1 MNILNFLNK
10 HSRIEKIQEFIV
22 LNKEQ
27 NIEFWERNGF
37 QELHNLIII
46 LSQSEIKS
54 LGKIIESWNEK
65 EQAILTDCIA
75 YGIDGKFD
83 IKYDDDKRYSI
94 AKLYSHVPYFSHPD
108 LKKWRENYKINSKT
122 KSSNLNILSVYDYL
136 LKNEYVDGDLWSMG
150 GGNEEIQSILNYF
163 NDNDWNELKI
173 DFLNWTEYQ
182 QLVIINA
189 IPHGFDNTFP
199 PSSQE
204 KITHQSGNFLLDIF
218 VLLDDFEI
226 RSEISYNSFFINRS
240 NTQQIEKLEFMKEW
254 MVKNGFDNESWKQSI
269 ISPLSNIE
277 EAINK
282 INFTN

>member
-10 HSRIEKIQEFIV
+10 QSRIEKIQEFIV

-65 EQAILTDCIA
+65 EQAIFTDCIA

-94 AKLYSHVPYFSHPD
+94 TKLYSHVPYFSHPD

-150 GGNEEIQSILNYF
+150 GGNEAIQSILNYF
-163 NDNDWNELKI
+163 NDNDWNELKK

-182 QLVIINA
+182 QAVIINA
-189 IPHGFDNTFP
+189 IPHGFDNWFS

-204 KITHQSGNFLLDIF
+204 KTIHQAGNFLLDIF
-218 VLLDDFEI
+218 VLLDEFEM
-226 RSEISYNSFFINRS
+226 RLDISYNSFFINMS

-254 MVKNGFDNESWKQSI
+254 MLKNGFDNESWKQSI
-269 ISPLSNIE
+269 INPLSNIE

-282 INFTN
+282 INFPN